1 MKILIIGSGLQYK
14 RRISALKSIDS
25 IISLS
30 RSGLSDSEA
39 YKKFINIKLN
49 DIDAAI
55 ICNPPSLHHR
65 YAFHLINN
73 KIPTL
78 CEKPL
83 TSKSKDAKD
92 LLDLSKKNRTLLQC
106 GFNHRFHPSV
116 IKAKKLITK
125 NFIGK
130 IINIRATYGMCGR
143 DGYENEWRS
152 KKKYAIGGHFGEQG
166 IHLVDLIRYL
176 ANDIDE
182 VCSMNNIGYFK
193 KQNLEDNGSAI
204 LKLKNGAIA
213 TINSSMIEWK
223 NFFNMSIFGTEGY
236 IFLDGLGGTYG
247 EQKITYG
254 KREFSKPFED
264 KTIYFRGGDKSW
276 SNEWNHFIKQMK
288 LKHRSDDS
296 GFKSVLIIE
305 KTYESQKKKKFIK
318 V

>member
-1 MKILIIGSGLQYK
+1 
-14 RRISALKSIDS
+14 
-25 IISLS
+25 
-30 RSGLSDSEA
+30 
-39 YKKFINIKLN
+39 
-49 DIDAAI
+49 
-55 ICNPPSLHHR
+55 
-65 YAFHLINN
+65 
-73 KIPTL
+73 
-78 CEKPL
+78 
-83 TSKSKDAKD
+83 
-92 LLDLSKKNRTLLQC
+92 
-106 GFNHRFHPSV
+106 
-116 IKAKKLITK
+116 
-125 NFIGK
+125 
-130 IINIRATYGMCGR
+130 MCGR

-166 IHLVDLIRYL
+166 IHLVDLVRYL
-176 ANDIDE
+176 AHDIDE

-223 NFFNMSIFGTEGY
+223 NSFNMSIFGTEGY

-264 KTIYFRGGDKSW
+264 KTVYFRGGDKSW

-305 KTYESQKKKKFIK
+305 KTYESQKKKKVYKSLKKKLICTSFNSQFSRDLEKNHNQNFDLFFLSKTKNSSKKNIFSYTSTAEIPAVIRK
-318 V
+318 KKPDIIWHNMAISQQKKKSFYFLTKHLIQIF